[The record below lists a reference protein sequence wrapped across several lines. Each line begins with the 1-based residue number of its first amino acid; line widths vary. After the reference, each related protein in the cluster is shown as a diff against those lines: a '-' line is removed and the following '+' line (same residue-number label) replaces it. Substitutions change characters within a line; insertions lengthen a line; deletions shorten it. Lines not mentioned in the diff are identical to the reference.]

1 MRMIKALLA
10 CYIVTGIL
18 LVVLSF
24 LLYKWN
30 LTEQIVTSGIVLV
43 YTISTFVGGF
53 IVGKI
58 KRVRKIHWGMLI
70 GITYYLC
77 LLVISY
83 GLYRKLDASGT
94 EILSTLLLCLGGAM
108 LGARLS

>member
-10 CYIVTGIL
+10 CYIVTGIF

-30 LTEQIVTSGIVLV
+30 LTEQIVTAGIVLV
-43 YTISTFVGGF
+43 YALSTFVGGF

-58 KRVRKIHWGMLI
+58 NQVRKVQWGMLI
-70 GITYYLC
+70 GITYYFC
-77 LLVISY
+77 LLTISY
-83 GLYRKLDASGT
+83 CLYHKLDASGT
-94 EILSTLLLCLGGAM
+94 EILSTLFLCLGGAM